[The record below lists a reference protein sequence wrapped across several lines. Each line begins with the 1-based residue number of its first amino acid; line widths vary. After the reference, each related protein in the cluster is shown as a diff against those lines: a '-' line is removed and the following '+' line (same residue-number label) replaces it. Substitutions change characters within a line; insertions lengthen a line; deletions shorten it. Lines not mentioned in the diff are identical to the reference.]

1 MLDSPKVNNETFN
14 IFLMEHK
21 TEFCQMINNALDM
34 PEKEHEYYFMK
45 RGILIFIEKLL
56 LTPTFYKFKL
66 YYTNY
71 PDNLKSVMKQL
82 NNRNTKI
89 VQQAIEVLYHF
100 FIDMDSKDKA
110 IKLIL
115 HHNETNFV
123 KFFEKHKDIIHEK
136 ELIEKRDLILNEL
149 RNLDTVLLEK

>member
-1 MLDSPKVNNETFN
+1 
-14 IFLMEHK
+14 
-21 TEFCQMINNALDM
+21 MINNALEM

-56 LTPTFYKFKL
+56 LTPTFNKFGH

-100 FIDMDSKDKA
+100 FIDLDGKDKA
-110 IKLIL
+110 IKMIL
-115 HHNETNFV
+115 HHNAGNFQ
-123 KFFEKHKDIIHEK
+123 KFFEKHKDIILEK
-136 ELIEKRDLILNEL
+136 ELIEKKDLILNEL
-149 RNLDTVLLEK
+149 RHLDTILLDK